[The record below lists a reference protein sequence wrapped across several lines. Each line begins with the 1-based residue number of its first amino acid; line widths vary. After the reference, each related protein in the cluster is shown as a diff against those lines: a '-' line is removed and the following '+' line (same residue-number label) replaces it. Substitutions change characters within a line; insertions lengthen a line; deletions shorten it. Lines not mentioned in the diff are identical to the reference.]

1 MRKLHVLAL
10 ALVAVFAFAAIS
22 ATSALA
28 ASELLGNAATISEL
42 AAQITGS
49 LLLEDTKATGKPD
62 VLCEGIFDVLLVN
75 GTLTFI
81 EQVLMSNGELLAA
94 TVNNLEK
101 AVEGDDIECTDDSSI
116 CSAPV
121 LVVAVNLPWH
131 VELELISELYKLH
144 FLSGSEEAGKE
155 PGYVVDCNSL
165 LGLVEDICEGLVFA
179 EMVAE
184 AGGVEAK
191 FNSIE
196 EASCSQGGAKA
207 ADIVGTGLIEETGV
221 TFSLN

>member
-1 MRKLHVLAL
+1 MRKTLIGCVGVVVLVLAGL
-10 ALVAVFAFAAIS
+10 A
-22 ATSALA
+22 ATPTFA
-28 ASELLGNAATISEL
+28 ASELLGNTEVIKEL

-49 LLLEDTKATGKPD
+49 ILLEDEKATGKPD
-62 VLCEGIFDVLLVN
+62 FLCEYILDVLLVN

-101 AVEGDDIECTDDSSI
+101 AVEGDDLECTDDSGI

-121 LVVAVNLPWH
+121 LVVAINLPWH

-144 FLSGSEEAGKE
+144 FLSGTEEAGKE
-155 PGYVVDCNSL
+155 PGYNVDCNSI

-184 AGGVEAK
+184 TGGVLMK
-191 FNSIE
+191 FNSLKE
-196 EASCSQGGAKA
+196 LSCTQGGAA
-207 ADIVGTGLIEETGV
+207 SVNLVGEGLLEETGV